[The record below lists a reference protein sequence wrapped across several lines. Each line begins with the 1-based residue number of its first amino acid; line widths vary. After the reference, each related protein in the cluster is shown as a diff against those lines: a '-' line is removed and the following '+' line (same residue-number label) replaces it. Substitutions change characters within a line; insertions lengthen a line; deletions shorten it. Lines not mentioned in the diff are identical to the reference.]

1 MSDIFAQASE
11 ALLGENS
18 RDSTLKLLERFA
30 QAEIPGFG
38 WQTIS
43 LRRELLASA
52 RNREVCVVMLI
63 RRLGEGKVFWTRCI
77 LA

>member
-1 MSDIFAQASE
+1 MPQPPHLRPTVTAPSSASSSAPATRRDNLLSVKASE

-38 WQTIS
+38 
-43 LRRELLASA
+43 
-52 RNREVCVVMLI
+52 
-63 RRLGEGKVFWTRCI
+63 
-77 LA
+77 